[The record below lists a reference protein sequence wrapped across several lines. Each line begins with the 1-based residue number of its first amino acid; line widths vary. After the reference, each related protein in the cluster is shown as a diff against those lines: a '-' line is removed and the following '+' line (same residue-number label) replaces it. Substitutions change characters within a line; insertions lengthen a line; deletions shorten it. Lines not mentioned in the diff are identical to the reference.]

1 MTAHVYAVT
10 FEIPES
16 HGGMMWSLSKK
27 KAKRSYRDHKDSGY
41 TVAMYKVDVTDMITN
56 ALDDNLVGYDPS
68 QYKQATL
75 VKSHAPDEDAG
86 AWEGPRSAFPN
97 SGLYLEYTEGGEH
110 WGFNIKKSSP
120 LNWEVFSMGAKVGH
134 VELQPNEF
142 PTFMSFDAR
151 GVLLNTHVEFNVA
164 VKTVASISAG
174 IRL

>member
-1 MTAHVYAVT
+1 MSTELDTLRSMLSTAKSDQTSLRHRLADLKKDFKADPWEDTAAQIKRTETRLWSGEIRIKALEYAVNVVA
-10 FEIPES
+10 S
-16 HGGMMWSLSKK
+16 HE
-27 KAKRSYRDHKDSGY
+27 D
-41 TVAMYKVDVTDMITN
+41 
-56 ALDDNLVGYDPS
+56 
-68 QYKQATL
+68 
-75 VKSHAPDEDAG
+75 APDTDPVAG

-97 SGLYLEYTEGGEH
+97 SGLYMEYTEGGDH

-120 LNWEVFSMGAKVGH
+120 LNWEVFSMGEKVGH